1 MSDGT
6 ICSNNRGTR
15 PIAIHCIKDLHGAFN
30 IIRIVNKDE
39 RPTAFAVLSVAKLVP
54 TTDKRPVP
62 R

>member
-6 ICSNNRGTR
+6 ICSNSRGTR
-15 PIAIHCIKDLHGAFN
+15 PVTIHCIEDLHDEIN
-30 IIRIVNKDE
+30 ITHIMYRDE
-39 RPTAFAVLSVAKLVP
+39 QPTAFAVLSVAKLVP